1 MTKSQLQKHLGTKL
15 TFELETFMMLFTD
28 LDDNQRL
35 ELIKSLIWT
44 SIDAHAMHKRVV
56 NAILNPSFEK
66 TLD

>member
-1 MTKSQLQKHLGTKL
+1 MAGLPTLIAFG
-15 TFELETFMMLFTD
+15 LETFRMLFTD